1 MNHFTLSLATGA
13 IAGAVAVLPMVA
25 RKASV
30 RTCCVGVPA
39 SHPAGVLGC
48 YGDLPSRPGWADG
61 MGVAL
66 MLTIPSAT
74 IGSGKENRLIP
85 MLLNAVLLGF
95 LISVAEHYLG

>member
-1 MNHFTLSLATGA
+1 
-13 IAGAVAVLPMVA
+13 
-25 RKASV
+25 
-30 RTCCVGVPA
+30 
-39 SHPAGVLGC
+39 
-48 YGDLPSRPGWADG
+48 

-95 LISVAEHYLG
+95 LLSVAEHYLG